1 MSSSSPACPALFTR
15 GLSGLSQTTDPNSPS
30 VNSPAEQRDDAKR
43 NFLKTMRTLPTQHYW
58 DVYFDRSQNAD
69 SNNQG
74 GDGTYKVQLEKL
86 PTQIE
91 SVQDFW
97 RYANNTPV
105 QNMKMRDSIYLFKQ
119 GFKPVWED
127 RRNINGGSWTF
138 RVHKNIGPEVWTK
151 VQLLA
156 IGEELQGALEEDLR
170 RRPLGPLQGAPHLHL
185 APRLVQAKVHRRHA
199 RRRTRGPVVPA
210 RRPEAQ
216 ARQLL
221 L

>member
-1 MSSSSPACPALFTR
+1 M
-15 GLSGLSQTTDPNSPS
+15 
-30 VNSPAEQRDDAKR
+30 
-43 NFLKTMRTLPTQHYW
+43 
-58 DVYFDRSQNAD
+58 
-69 SNNQG
+69 
-74 GDGTYKVQLEKL
+74 QLEKL
-86 PTQIE
+86 PLQIE

-156 IGEELQGALEEDLR
+156 IGEELQGALEEGKYFWLGKNGTATQNKLVET
-170 RRPLGPLQGAPHLHL
+170 PL
-185 APRLVQAKVHRRHA
+185 
-199 RRRTRGPVVPA
+199 
-210 RRPEAQ
+210 
-216 ARQLL
+216 
-221 L
+221 